1 MENSGVVHMLKHN
14 KTEGENEISLD
25 TNEEFFH
32 SDWLACTQ
40 FDVFIGPIDLARM
53 FRLFQRV
60 KDGLQA
66 VCECLRTYLREQGV
80 ALVKEE
86 ETGDSGKNAINYVQ
100 VCKSNPQYLVRCWM
114 KPSVYT
120 LLI

>member
-1 MENSGVVHMLKHN
+1 MLKHN

-100 VCKSNPQYLVRCWM
+100 VCKSNP
-114 KPSVYT
+114 
-120 LLI
+120 